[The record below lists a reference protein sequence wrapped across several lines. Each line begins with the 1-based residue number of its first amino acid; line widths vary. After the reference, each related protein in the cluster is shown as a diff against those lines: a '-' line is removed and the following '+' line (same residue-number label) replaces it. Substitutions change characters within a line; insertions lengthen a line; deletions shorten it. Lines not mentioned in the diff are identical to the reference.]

1 MKLVIIAG
9 SPRKT
14 GNTQIMMN
22 FVHQYAKTKCD
33 KVEYIN
39 LASGEIECYRGPGE
53 QYNEATKKAAS
64 DITGADIWLIGT
76 PVYNSFFSAA
86 LKNLFEYVN
95 YKETAGK
102 TAGLA
107 ILASGQISFVDVQT
121 AMTQLMS
128 YFRVITNPKAVFMT
142 TEAIRD
148 GQVSGEEARARLKE
162 MVDETIDLA
171 ARLRQDR
178 PDRRP

>member
-1 MKLVIIAG
+1 MKVVVIAG

-14 GNTQIMMN
+14 GKTQIMMN
-22 FVHQYAKTKCD
+22 LVHQYARTKCD

-39 LASGEIECYRGPGE
+39 LASGEIECYRGYDE
-53 QYNEATKKAAS
+53 QYNEATKKAAA
-64 DITGADIWLIGT
+64 DITNADVWLIGT

-121 AMTQLMS
+121 ILTQLMS
-128 YFRVITNPKAVFMT
+128 YFRVVTNPKAVFMT
-142 TEAIRD
+142 ADSIGGDQITDSNA
-148 GQVSGEEARARLKE
+148 QSRLKE
-162 MVDETIDLA
+162 MVDETLA
-171 ARLRQDR
+171 LASKLQGRQGT
-178 PDRRP
+178 PP

>member
-1 MKLVIIAG
+1 MKVVVIAG

-14 GNTQIMMN
+14 GNTQIMMD
-22 FVHQYAKTKCD
+22 FAHQYARTKCD

-39 LASGEIECYRGPGE
+39 LASGEIECYRGPDE
-53 QYNEATKKAAS
+53 QYNEATKKAAA
-64 DITGADIWLIGT
+64 DITDADVWLIGT
-76 PVYNSFFSAA
+76 PVYNSLFSAA

-121 AMTQLMS
+121 VVTQLMS
-128 YFRVITNPKAVFMT
+128 YFRVVTNPKAVFMT
-142 TEAIRD
+142 AEAIKD
-148 GQVSGEEARARLKE
+148 GQVSDEEAKARLKE

-171 ARLRQDR
+171 ARLRQGR